1 MPIRPLVEIAVDHAF
16 FATGHFAGAAITPDD
31 ATAARLRGLR
41 LIAKPRPGG
50 LGLFID
56 LGDDGKPRL
65 AVPDKTPLRFD
76 LMRPPADIATA
87 TDLSALGPGAV
98 FTDNGVAA
106 DQPLKLIQRQTRVKE
121 TLSKPAGT
129 QTLSLAGRPLAT
141 ATVADFTVLV
151 PAAGVAVSGYDAASN
166 QVSLTGPAA
175 AVTIQYPVKP
185 VVRPGVLAPIEISI
199 GTDTVTQAAAGKPR
213 RVAVALKPAAAKW
226 VYHLITNLAN
236 PLGDWR
242 IQTGNGGGPP
252 VTFNAAGSAELA
264 LGSTDDLFGVDLVRL
279 SAPRRV
285 LRFLSA
291 APVAASEVVAR
302 RVALFAGQHQ
312 LFPALPNPSPAELRM
327 IGGKPAFGA
336 VIRFVTT

>member
-1 MPIRPLVEIAVDHAF
+1 M
-16 FATGHFAGAAITPDD
+16 
-31 ATAARLRGLR
+31 
-41 LIAKPRPGG
+41 
-50 LGLFID
+50 
-56 LGDDGKPRL
+56 
-65 AVPDKTPLRFD
+65 
-76 LMRPPADIATA
+76 
-87 TDLSALGPGAV
+87 
-98 FTDNGVAA
+98 
-106 DQPLKLIQRQTRVKE
+106 
-121 TLSKPAGT
+121 LSKPAGA

-141 ATVADFTVLV
+141 ASLADFTVLA
-151 PAAGVAVSGYDAASN
+151 PAAGVAVSGYDVGSN

-175 AVTIQYPVKP
+175 AVTIEYPVKP

-199 GTDTVTQAAAGKPR
+199 GADTVTQAAAGKPR
-213 RVAVALKPAAAKW
+213 RVAVALKPAAAQW
-226 VYHLITNLAN
+226 VYHLITDLAN

-264 LGSTDDLFGVDLVRL
+264 LGSTDDPFGVDLVKL

-285 LRFLSA
+285 LRFLSV

-302 RVALFAGQHQ
+302 RIALFAGQHQ
-312 LFPALPNPSPAELRM
+312 LFPALPNPSPAALRM